1 MRATDPELSR
11 LVDRVQSARAGRTAL
26 DIRGGGSKNFYA
38 ETPRGEPL
46 DMRPLAGISC
56 YEPTELVVTARAG
69 TTVAELESVL
79 AERGQC
85 LAFEPP
91 RCAAQ
96 GTVGGMIAAGLSG
109 PSRASVGAVRDFTL
123 GVTLLN
129 GYGEILGFGGQVMKN
144 VAGYDVSRLV
154 TGSWG
159 MLGAICEVSIK
170 VLPVRPAT
178 VTLGVVLD
186 EAGAL
191 DRLLAWSARPLP
203 LHASAWLD
211 GRLVV
216 RLAGARSAVEEAR
229 KLLAAELPGGELLE
243 PDAANNWWD
252 SIRDQRHEF
261 FSFSTGELA
270 RGECLWRLS
279 VPAKTP
285 PFKLT
290 GRQLIEWG
298 GALRWWR
305 STSAPAAMRAAA
317 AGAGGHA
324 TLVRAADKSAGAFA
338 PLSAPVLR
346 IHRALKAAFDPAGI
360 FNPGR
365 LYAGL

>member
-1 MRATDPELSR
+1 MRATDPQLSR
-11 LVDRVQSARAGRTAL
+11 LVDRVQSARAGRIAL
-26 DIRGGGSKNFYA
+26 DIRGGGSKSFYA
-38 ETPRGEPL
+38 ESPRGEPL
-46 DMRPLAGISC
+46 DMRALSGISS

-69 TTVAELESVL
+69 TTIAELESVL

-91 RCAAQ
+91 RCAPH

-109 PSRASVGAVRDFTL
+109 PSRASVGAARDFTL

-129 GYGEILGFGGQVMKN
+129 GYGELLSFGGQVMKN

-154 TGSWG
+154 AGSWG
-159 MLGAICEVSIK
+159 VLGVICEVSIK

-178 VTLGVVLD
+178 VTLAFALD
-186 EAGAL
+186 EAEAL
-191 DRLLAWSARPLP
+191 RRLLAWGARPLP
-203 LHASAWLD
+203 VHASAWLD
-211 GRLVV
+211 NRLVV
-216 RLAGARSAVEEAR
+216 RLAGARAAVEEAR
-229 KLLAAELPGGELLE
+229 KLLAAELSAAELIG
-243 PDAANNWWD
+243 PDEANDWWD

-261 FSFSTGELA
+261 FSFTPEQLA

-279 VPAKTP
+279 VPAKTAP
-285 PFKLT
+285 LKLA

-305 STSAPAAMRAAA
+305 SSSAPALMRAAA

-338 PLSAPVLR
+338 PLSAPLLR
-346 IHRALKAAFDPAGI
+346 IHRELKAAFDPAGI
-360 FNPGR
+360 LNPGR

>member
-1 MRATDPELSR
+1 MRAADPELSR
-11 LVDRVQSARAGRTAL
+11 LVDRVQGARAGRIAL
-26 DIRGGGSKNFYA
+26 DIRGGGSKHFYA
-38 ETPRGEPL
+38 EAPRGEPL
-46 DMRPLAGISC
+46 DMRGLSGISS

-69 TTVAELESVL
+69 TTLAELESVL

-91 RCAAQ
+91 RCAPR

-123 GVTLLN
+123 GVTMLN
-129 GYGEILGFGGQVMKN
+129 GYGEVLSFGGQVMKN
-144 VAGYDVSRLV
+144 VAGYDVSRLLA
-154 TGSWG
+154 GSWG
-159 MLGAICEVSIK
+159 VLGAICEVSIK

-178 VTLGVVLD
+178 VTLGFSLPQ
-186 EAGAL
+186 AQAL
-191 DRLLAWSARPLP
+191 KHLLAWGARPLP
-203 LHASAWLD
+203 MHASAWLD

-216 RLAGARSAVEEAR
+216 RLAGARAAVEEAR
-229 KLLAAELPGGELLE
+229 RLLGAEVADGELLGPME
-243 PDAANNWWD
+243 ANDWWD

-261 FSFSTGELA
+261 FAFSAEELA

-279 VPAKTP
+279 VPAKTLP
-285 PFKLT
+285 LALA

-305 STSAPAAMRAAA
+305 SSAPPATMRAAA
-317 AGAGGHA
+317 AEAGGHA
-324 TLVRAADKSAGAFA
+324 GLVRALDKGAGAFA
-338 PLSAPVLR
+338 PLSAPLLR
-346 IHRALKAAFDPAGI
+346 IHRELKAAFDPAGI